1 MGRKFTELL
10 NESLPSAKNSRVY
23 TEEEE
28 ILDKME
34 EELLLNNAPADDEEE
49 DIEDEDIEVDVDDED
64 EEDDEDEDI
73 EDFNF
78 GDMSDEDFTDLVED
92 MRDGDLDE
100 EDIDDEDEQATLTP
114 DEEMKADDMMSVAAT
129 TMLVKDELND
139 EEKAEFL
146 DKEADVAVAE
156 GFMTDSDV
164 RELGYDIGLMTEG
177 NNYNKKMIIRLDAE
191 SKKKQLFALAVNIS
205 AAAHKDSDYKKYKK
219 VMKMKKIL
227 RKKMEKKYRSE
238 AMKRMK
244 IYFTR
249 LRRSKS
255 NTLNKIANKGK

>member
-10 NESLPSAKNSRVY
+10 NESLPSAKTSRVY

-28 ILDKME
+28 LLDKME
-34 EELLLNNAPADDEEE
+34 EELLLNNAPADDDEE

-64 EEDDEDEDI
+64 EEDDEDS
-73 EDFNF
+73 EDFDF

-255 NTLNKIANKGK
+255 NTLNKIANKK

>member
-1 MGRKFTELL
+1 MGKRFTDLL
-10 NESLPSAKNSRVY
+10 KDNLPSKSNALYS
-23 TEEEE
+23 EEEE

-34 EELLLNNAPADDEEE
+34 EELLLNNAPADDEDFDDEDDVDVDAD
-49 DIEDEDIEVDVDDED
+49 DIEDSDDVDDED
-64 EEDDEDEDI
+64 ID
-73 EDFNF
+73 F

-100 EDIDDEDEQATLTP
+100 EDIDVDDEEQATLTP

-129 TMLVKDELND
+129 TMLVNDELND
-139 EEKAEFL
+139 EEKAEFI
-146 DKEADVAVAE
+146 DKEAETAVAE
-156 GFMTDSDV
+156 GFMTDADV
-164 RELGYDIGLMTEG
+164 KQIGYEIGLITEG
-177 NNYNKKMIIRLDAE
+177 NNYNRKMIIRLDAE

-255 NTLNKIANKGK
+255 QTLNKIANKSK

>member
-1 MGRKFTELL
+1 MGKKFTDLL
-10 NESLPSAKNSRVY
+10 KDNLPSKNNTLYS
-23 TEEEE
+23 EEEE

-34 EELLLNNAPADDEEE
+34 EELLLNNAPADDEEDIDVE
-49 DIEDEDIEVDVDDED
+49 VEVDADDIEDSD
-64 EEDDEDEDI
+64 DDEDEDDVDDL
-73 EDFNF
+73 DFD
-78 GDMSDEDFTDLVED
+78 DMSDEDFTDLVED

-100 EDIDDEDEQATLTP
+100 EDIEDDEEQATLTP

-129 TMLVKDELND
+129 TMLVNDELND
-139 EEKAEFL
+139 EEKAEFI
-146 DKEADVAVAE
+146 DKEAETAVAE
-156 GFMTDSDV
+156 GFMTDADV
-164 RELGYDIGLMTEG
+164 KQIGYEIGLITEG
-177 NNYNKKMIIRLDAE
+177 NNYNRKMIIRLDAE

-255 NTLNKIANKGK
+255 QTLNKIANKSK